1 MFRNG
6 YQKSPGYMN
15 LIFVWLLVI
24 EVITVIKTSEMR
36 KERF

>member
-1 MFRNG
+1 MDIREE
-6 YQKSPGYMN
+6 SWVHESV
-15 LIFVWLLVI
+15 IFVWLLVI